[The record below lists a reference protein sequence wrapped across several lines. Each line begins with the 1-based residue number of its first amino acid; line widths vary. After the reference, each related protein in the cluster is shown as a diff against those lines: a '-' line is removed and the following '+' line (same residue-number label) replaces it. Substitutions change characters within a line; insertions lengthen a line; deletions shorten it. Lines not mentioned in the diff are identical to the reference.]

1 MPSVQGR
8 KALSDVVC
16 NYLLAALG
24 VVTTLYVH
32 GQPASATVVFTQTR
46 FSLVYQRGTKSRFSL
61 IAGK

>member
-32 GQPASATVVFTQTR
+32 CQPASAMVAFTQTR

-61 IAGK
+61 IADK